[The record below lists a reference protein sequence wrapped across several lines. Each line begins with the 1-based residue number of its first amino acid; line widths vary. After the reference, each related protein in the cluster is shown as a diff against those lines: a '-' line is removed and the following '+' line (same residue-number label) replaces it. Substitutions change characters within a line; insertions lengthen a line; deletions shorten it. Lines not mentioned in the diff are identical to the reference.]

1 MIDLIELQ
9 TRIHKQNV
17 EMGWWDNPRP
27 FSTFICLFH
36 SELSEAME
44 GDRKGLMDDHLTQY
58 PMFQVEL
65 ADFVIR
71 VFDWLGNAN
80 ITKKEWDDVISEYN
94 EDSSKPWESGCH
106 SNTGLLAEL
115 HSAVSSA
122 YMCMDNQA
130 ICDSLLAGTII
141 CSFSYAL
148 ENNFDLL
155 KIINEKVEYN
165 KHRADHKRENRA
177 KEGGKKY

>member
-1 MIDLIELQ
+1 MIDLVELQ

-27 FSTFICLFH
+27 FNTFICLFH

-44 GDRKGLMDDHLTQY
+44 GDRKGLMDDHLPQY
-58 PMFQVEL
+58 PMYQVEL

-71 VFDWLGNAN
+71 CLDWLG
-80 ITKKEWDDVISEYN
+80 SENHNFY
-94 EDSSKPWESGCH
+94 DFYVFVSTTDKIKF
-106 SNTGLLAEL
+106 LADM
-115 HSAVSSA
+115 HNQISSA
-122 YMCMDNQA
+122 YALSNDPYYGNGDKPNKA
-130 ICDSLLAGTII
+130 IA
-141 CSFSYAL
+141 YAVFACFDFAKV
-148 ENNFDLL
+148 NKWDLL